1 MTATRM
7 KRAGAVGF
15 TVLVVMAVLLVVVL
29 GSSYRFQESVV
40 VRPGER
46 YVYEL
51 DGYSW
56 TTLQFTIRSTGPVTV
71 CITDGTGLN
80 ALYSG
85 GEAICLFKVDGA
97 TNVDRVW
104 RFPKNGPL
112 YLVVIPKSKEGPVS
126 LHLNVKGGVRFW

>member
-1 MTATRM
+1 MDYT
-7 KRAGAVGF
+7 
-15 TVLVVMAVLLVVVL
+15 
-29 GSSYRFQESVV
+29 
-40 VRPGER
+40 P
-46 YVYEL
+46 VYYKIY
-51 DGYSW
+51 G
-56 TTLQFTIRSTGPVTV
+56 TVTV

-85 GEAICLFKVDGA
+85 GGEAICLFKVDGGA